1 VKHAVILA
9 LLFLLPGC
17 AVIGHQKVAGWPQLA
32 VIEHY
37 VPNKAMRD
45 RCAQYVG
52 FGMSPEACA
61 QFDFARGRCD
71 IWYSADFPPGSYVIT
86 HEREHCLGYEH
97 EGETGMA
104 EALARYKSSLR
115 RAGL

>member
-1 VKHAVILA
+1 MKRAALLA
-9 LLFLLPGC
+9 LLFLPGC

-32 VIEHY
+32 MVEHY
-37 VPNKAMRD
+37 VPNKVMRD
-45 RCAQYVG
+45 RCAKYVG

-61 QFDFARGRCD
+61 EFDFARGRCD
-71 IWYSADFPPGSYVIT
+71 IWYSADFPPARYVVT
-86 HEREHCLGYEH
+86 HEREHCLGFEH
-97 EGETGMA
+97 EGETGMG